1 MVDYWCENCKT
12 HPNVCMEQNSAWC
25 MLCGCEL
32 AHETVYVRGYSNP
45 QTYRR
50 RQVYSRTKR
59 IRAYIIKSLDSLPQS
74 IVKAVLDH
82 LDAILD
88 IYGIIEFAW
97 RSGVNSVRKY
107 FFAKPVMFYVCC
119 SLLGIETDSLPS
131 LKDKTRESCQ
141 FQEIAKIIEEPMTLA
156 QLQNLR
162 Y

>member
-1 MVDYWCENCKT
+1 MVDYWCKNCET
-12 HPNVCMEQNSAWC
+12 HPAVVHDQNSAWC
-25 MLCGCEL
+25 TSCGVEL
-32 AHETVYVRGYSNP
+32 AQETVYVRGYSNP

-59 IRAYIIKSLDSLPQS
+59 FRDYILKSLVVISKSTSHALLQ
-74 IVKAVLDH
+74 L
-82 LDAILD
+82 LNAILD

-107 FFAKPVMFYVCC
+107 FFAKPVMLYVCC
-119 SLLGIETDSLPS
+119 SLLGLETDSLPS
-131 LKDKTRESCQ
+131 LKDKARESCQ
-141 FQEIAKIIEEPMTLA
+141 YNEIAKIIEEPMTMA

>member
-1 MVDYWCENCKT
+1 MVDYWCKHCET
-12 HPNVCMEQNSAWC
+12 HPDVCIAENSVWC
-25 MLCGCEL
+25 TSCGCQL

-59 IRAYIIKSLDSLPQS
+59 FRGYTLKILDDLPQGTS
-74 IVKAVLDH
+74 SAVLE
-82 LDAILD
+82 LLNAILD

-107 FFAKPVMFYVCC
+107 FFAKPVMLYVCC
-119 SLLGIETDSLPS
+119 SLLGIDTDSLPS
-131 LKDKTRESCQ
+131 LKDKARESCQ
-141 FQEIAKIIEEPMTLA
+141 YTEIAKIIEEPMTMG